1 MVWFLIV
8 SVFRSQ
14 YGTTLNLI
22 CLVTCWFHRCHK
34 YVRLTMPQLPAS
46 GLFNIVVML
55 TVYRTS
61 QCLSLKPRRGFG
73 ANLLVYDFTS
83 SRVQNIDMR
92 PSFAFRFFLPFGP
105 RELTRDPREY
115 WCICFRRGGFSSNCR
130 IRRRSSKNSNVSSQ
144 CYSCHTWLV
153 RYFFLSLFSVPS
165 VIHKVTPS

>member
-55 TVYRTS
+55 TGYRTS

-92 PSFAFRFFLPFGP
+92 PSFAFRFFPPLGP
-105 RELTRDPREY
+105 RELPRDPREY
-115 WCICFRRGGFSSNCR
+115 WCICFRHAVASQAIAVLGGDRPKIAMSPL
-130 IRRRSSKNSNVSSQ
+130 NV
-144 CYSCHTWLV
+144 T
-153 RYFFLSLFSVPS
+153 R
-165 VIHKVTPS
+165 VTPSQCVASF